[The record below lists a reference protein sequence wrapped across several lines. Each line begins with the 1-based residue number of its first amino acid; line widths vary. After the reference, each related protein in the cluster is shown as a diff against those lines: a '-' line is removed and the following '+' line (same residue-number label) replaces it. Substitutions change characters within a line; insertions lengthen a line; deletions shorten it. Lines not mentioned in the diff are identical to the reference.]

1 MPTPRPCP
9 GRCNQPW
16 RDAEN
21 AAAVNG
27 TSHDLTPVWGHP
39 LWCSPCVERFAEALD
54 DFPRLA
60 ASIHL
65 QALHGTPK
73 RGIVTTHSRAAVYAW
88 PGQAARLITDEIL
101 DALTALED
109 DVRDLRRLSPRRL
122 AGREGSTIGAASRF
136 LVAHAEW
143 IAQHHPIADDPEDA
157 PPAYLMRLHAR
168 AVRFVG
174 DGWLKPETKTTPCPR
189 CGGGLF
195 QQQGGDYIECG
206 SCGRLLTAREYD
218 EYTKI
223 AAAAADAH
231 WRKWIMGSSVKVE
244 LAS

>member
-1 MPTPRPCP
+1 MPIPRPCP

-21 AAAVNG
+21 AAATNG
-27 TSHDLTPVWGHP
+27 TPHDLTPIWGHP
-39 LWCSPCVERFAEALD
+39 LWCSPCVDRFAEALD

-73 RGIVTTHSRAAVYAW
+73 RGIVTTHSRPAVYAW
-88 PGQAARLITDEIL
+88 PGQSSRLVTDEIL

-109 DVRDLRRLSPRRL
+109 DVRQLRRLSPRPL
-122 AGREGSTIGAASRF
+122 TGREGPTIGAAARF

-143 IAQHHPIADDPEDA
+143 IAQQHPIADDPEDA
-157 PPAYLMRLHAR
+157 PPAYLLRLHTR

-174 DGWLKPETKTTPCPR
+174 EGKPHTIWKPTPCGG
-189 CGGGLF
+189 CGAFSLF
-195 QQQGGDYIECG
+195 QQDGGQYVECG
-206 SCGRLLTAREYD
+206 ACGRLLTDSEYRDRTHDEAVIQEQMLARGD
-218 EYTKI
+218 T
-223 AAAAADAH
+223 
-231 WRKWIMGSSVKVE
+231 SSIV
-244 LAS
+244 A